1 MEIKNCYKST
11 KPRRM
16 PDGTIQNCEAWIPVT
31 DEDRDRFRANGKKPE
46 IRKCVSHEG
55 SFRDFS
61 GDGYHRETTW
71 KPVGA
76 SDDPR
81 DGEPEEIRTNSKMTR
96 KGYVEFT
103 PEKVVQVLSTGLLD
117 GANLREMII
126 KPKDHTR
133 EWLALI
139 WLMDGETINGE
150 RIKLNATMPEEIRN
164 ITPGLLEIEEAE
176 REKDKIIND
185 LIASFTS

>member
-1 MEIKNCYKST
+1 MMEIKNCYKST

-16 PDGTIQNCEAWIPVT
+16 PDGTVQNCEAWIPVT

-81 DGEPEEIRTNSKMTR
+81 DGEPEEIRTNGLSRRGGIK
-96 KGYVEFT
+96 FD
-103 PEKVVQVLSTGLLD
+103 PEKVCQILAAGILD
-117 GANLREMII
+117 GANLTEMIH
-126 KPKDHTR
+126 KPEAHSR
-133 EWLALI
+133 QWLALI

-150 RIKLNATMPEEIRN
+150 TVKLNATVPDEIRN
-164 ITPGLLEIEEAE
+164 ITPGLLDVARDE

-185 LIASFTS
+185 LITSFTS